1 MKILMFF
8 HGGSRNRGCEAIVR
22 SGVAL
27 LKNINPNAEVD
38 LASWR
43 PDTDASIPMLDS
55 IFLHQQHDIKKFSV
69 QWFIAILQLKLFNSD
84 RYSLRYIN
92 KDIIDKIPNYDI
104 FLSIGGDNYC
114 YGEQPGFYEIDRC
127 IKKAGKKLVLWGAS
141 LGEQDLSAL
150 KLADLKTFDL
160 LLVRESLTFKALHD
174 NGLTNMR
181 LIADGAFTMDKE
193 LLPLPQGWIENN
205 TIGFNFSPLVYKKN
219 KASQE
224 AAMHLVQ
231 YILDTTSMTIAF
243 TPHVIEE
250 GNDDYSCLQD
260 FYDAFKATGRVLLLP
275 NDLNAIQYKGYISRM
290 RFFIGARTHATIA
303 AYSNFVPTM
312 VLGYSIKSKGIAK
325 DIFGTERLVLN
336 LDEISDKKLL
346 QSRFDEMLR
355 DEIEIKK
362 LLEGKIPELK
372 IMAQNAAEFLFQT
385 N

>member
-1 MKILMFF
+1 M
-8 HGGSRNRGCEAIVR
+8 
-22 SGVAL
+22 
-27 LKNINPNAEVD
+27 
-38 LASWR
+38 
-43 PDTDASIPMLDS
+43 
-55 IFLHQQHDIKKFSV
+55 
-69 QWFIAILQLKLFNSD
+69 
-84 RYSLRYIN
+84 
-92 KDIIDKIPNYDI
+92 
-104 FLSIGGDNYC
+104 
-114 YGEQPGFYEIDRC
+114 
-127 IKKAGKKLVLWGAS
+127 LWGAS
-141 LGEQDLSAL
+141 IGAQDLSAL
-150 KLADLKTFDL
+150 KIADLKTFDL

>member
-1 MKILMFF
+1 MFF

-69 QWFIAILQLKLFNSD
+69 QWFIAILQLKLFNSE